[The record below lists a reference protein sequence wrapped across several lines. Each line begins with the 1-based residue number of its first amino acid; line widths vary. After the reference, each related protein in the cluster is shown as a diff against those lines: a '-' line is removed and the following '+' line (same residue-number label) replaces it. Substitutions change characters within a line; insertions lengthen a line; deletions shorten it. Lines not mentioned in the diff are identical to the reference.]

1 MVQIKGGDKLEK
13 HLKELSKRVT
23 KAASVDVGFMEDAT
37 YPDGT
42 SVAMVAA
49 LNEFGHGN
57 SVGAKLSR
65 TRLARWLGVKAKT
78 ATPPRPFFRGMVQ
91 EKSPE
96 WGDAVGDLLNATGF
110 DAEKT
115 LNLAGEGIAGQ
126 LRQSIVD
133 YVGPPLAESTV
144 KRKGHDKQLV
154 DSGVMLRSV
163 DKRVK

>member
-23 KAASVDVGFMEDAT
+23 KASSVDIGFLEDAT
-37 YPDGT
+37 YPDGKP
-42 SVAMVAA
+42 VALVAA
-49 LNEFGHGN
+49 FNEFGT
-57 SVGAKLSR
+57 S
-65 TRLARWLGVKAKT
+65 KA
-78 ATPPRPFFRGMVQ
+78 PPRPFFRGMVT

-96 WGDAVGDLLNATGF
+96 WGDAIGDLLTTAGF

-115 LNLAGEGIAGQ
+115 LALAGEGIAGQ

-133 YVGPPLAESTV
+133 YVGPPLAPSTV
-144 KRKGHDKQLV
+144 KRKGSDKQLV
-154 DSGVMLRSV
+154 DTGVMLRSV